1 MWGPQD
7 PAEGR
12 VQVLVSPLQ
21 RLTNQAQAPIE
32 DVGTPEGILGSL
44 GSYITGTYLDE
55 EDVCPSHPM
64 SSPARTC
71 WCAVC
76 SCIA

>member
-1 MWGPQD
+1 M
-7 PAEGR
+7 
-12 VQVLVSPLQ
+12 QVLVSPLQ

-55 EDVCPSHPM
+55 EDVRPLAPFYVPFSYLM
-64 SSPARTC
+64 
-71 WCAVC
+71 VC
-76 SCIA
+76 CL

>member
-1 MWGPQD
+1 MWQRAAGRGAQD

-32 DVGTPEGILGSL
+32 DVGTPEGILTSL

-55 EDVCPSHPM
+55 DDV
-64 SSPARTC
+64 
-71 WCAVC
+71 
-76 SCIA
+76 IF